1 MTKENLCNWGINT
14 FDFNLKLLYQFLI
27 TVYHVRR
34 KRSKSDSAKVIDQ
47 SKSSARVHRSVAVYG
62 VYLHSWRCYLQF
74 VYGQFGDNSKLERN
88 AIRLMP
94 NGQSGV

>member
-1 MTKENLCNWGINT
+1 MLEESE
-14 FDFNLKLLYQFLI
+14 
-27 TVYHVRR
+27 VR
-34 KRSKSDSAKVIDQ
+34 AIAQKVIDQ
-47 SKSSARVHRSVAVYG
+47 SKSSARVDTGALRRSWHTYIRG
-62 VYLHSWRCYLQF
+62 LLPLGSF